1 MRAPVKITLSHIF
14 KALLFSW
21 VLFSSSPSPIRRS
34 LASGSLFS
42 ASAKTA
48 LYSAASSGEPVYIK
62 ALTEAVEIKRG
73 YMPTIAEGAVEA
85 GLN

>member
-1 MRAPVKITLSHIF
+1 MC
-14 KALLFSW
+14 
-21 VLFSSSPSPIRRS
+21 SSDLTYS
-34 LASGSLFS
+34 
-42 ASAKTA
+42 A